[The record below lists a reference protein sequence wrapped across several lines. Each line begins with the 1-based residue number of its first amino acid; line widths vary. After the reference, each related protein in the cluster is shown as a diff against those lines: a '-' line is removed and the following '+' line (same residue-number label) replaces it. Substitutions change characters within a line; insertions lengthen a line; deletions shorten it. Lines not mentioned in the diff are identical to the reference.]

1 MVRFSNLELFCL
13 FSLFVQNPGGE
24 RGSYLLDTC
33 VGQFYVSTW
42 IDNGVQVISQT
53 PDVAMKVFSL
63 DVINI

>member
-1 MVRFSNLELFCL
+1 MEK
-13 FSLFVQNPGGE
+13 G
-24 RGSYLLDTC
+24 GSYLLETC

-42 IDNGVQVISQT
+42 VDNGVQVISQT